1 MQQVL
6 KEALGEGIKRDR
18 VKERRG
24 RLEICADIL
33 SVAVEAV
40 TKTELLDKANIN
52 FYRIENYLS
61 YLAGKELIAYTRGEY
76 NTTEKGKEF
85 LRDYQRVKEQIS

>member
-6 KEALGEGIKRDR
+6 KEALEEGIKRDR

-61 YLAGKELIAYTRGEY
+61 YLEGKELIANIRGEY